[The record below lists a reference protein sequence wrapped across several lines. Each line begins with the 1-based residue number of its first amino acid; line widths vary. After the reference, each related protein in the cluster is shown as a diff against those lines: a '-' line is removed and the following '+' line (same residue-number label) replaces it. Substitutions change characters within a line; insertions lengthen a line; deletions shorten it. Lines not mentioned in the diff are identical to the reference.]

1 LEKEPENASQ
11 ILNNHVKI
19 SVNLLGIIANV
30 DSLEEGFS
38 SRTIALDFLYNFVVF
53 FDLMVKK
60 GPYRAMVP
68 QLGGAMLQYLSS
80 RKTVY
85 NIFSV

>member
-11 ILNNHVKI
+11 ILNNHVEI

-30 DSLEEGFS
+30 DSLEEGLS

-53 FDLMVKK
+53 FDLMVIK
-60 GPYRAMVP
+60 R
-68 QLGGAMLQYLSS
+68 
-80 RKTVY
+80 T
-85 NIFSV
+85 I